1 MCLTPSALVCMMGN
15 SGAAKLDCPDAC
27 LSHTARWAQQLHSN
41 GR

>member
-1 MCLTPSALVCMMGN
+1 MCLTPSTLAHMMEN
-15 SGAAKLDCPDAC
+15 LAAAKLDSPDAC